1 MKLLRIGC
9 LAVLTVGLLV
19 VAVLRGYADDQ
30 AVIRWF
36 PGTGIAGKID
46 VAQAMPSEVAI
57 QDQASGSLRL
67 ADVAADGT
75 FVARLA
81 PGDYRLYL
89 SGDSRSVRLPVP
101 PGHCLDVV
109 MDFRLPG
116 VVLTIPGEGL
126 PIPWPST

>member
-19 VAVLRGYADDQ
+19 IAVLRGYADDQ

-81 PGDYRLYL
+81 PGDYRVYL
-89 SGDSRSVRLPVP
+89 SGDSRSARLSVP